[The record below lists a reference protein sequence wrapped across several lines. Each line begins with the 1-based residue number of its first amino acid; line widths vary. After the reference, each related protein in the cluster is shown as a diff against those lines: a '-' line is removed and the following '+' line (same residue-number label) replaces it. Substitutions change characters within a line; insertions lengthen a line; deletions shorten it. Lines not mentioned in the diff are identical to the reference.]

1 MSNLKESINE
11 NVNVPQGETAVCQN
25 TITTDPLGPCL
36 FVLIRCLRKERRLCL
51 LYHHDF
57 NKYDDSGK
65 PQLIILKEF
74 LMMICDGFKT
84 DLGMTSLIPNC
95 PPGNSGVKECLLAI
109 GGGEIYEAEQHN
121 TGEKLDYAYLEFQYS
136 YLPRSDDTVTLRTVL
151 RPSLG
156 TLPQLERLNEIRS
169 MIPSNALY
177 INPEVGINR
186 FSRIDQLIFRCA
198 IEESVEVAAI
208 NDPFI
213 PVDYM
218 AYLVQYDSTY
228 GKFKDAEYI
237 VELTG
242 VFTTIDQCQSHLQA
256 GAKKV
261 VITVSSADVPR

>member
-1 MSNLKESINE
+1 MEIVWEVGDATLNLAEINAELTNPPPSN
-11 NVNVPQGETAVCQN
+11 
-25 TITTDPLGPCL
+25 
-36 FVLIRCLRKERRLCL
+36 FR
-51 LYHHDF
+51 
-57 NKYDDSGK
+57 
-65 PQLIILKEF
+65 
-74 LMMICDGFKT
+74 
-84 DLGMTSLIPNC
+84 
-95 PPGNSGVKECLLAI
+95 
-109 GGGEIYEAEQHN
+109 
-121 TGEKLDYAYLEFQYS
+121 
-136 YLPRSDDTVTLRTVL
+136 
-151 RPSLG
+151 SLG

-169 MIPSNALY
+169 MIPSNAFFSIY
-177 INPEVGINR
+177 RIHSPEVGINR

>member
-109 GGGEIYEAEQHN
+109 GGGEIYEAE
-121 TGEKLDYAYLEFQYS
+121 
-136 YLPRSDDTVTLRTVL
+136 R
-151 RPSLG
+151 
-156 TLPQLERLNEIRS
+156 
-169 MIPSNALY
+169 
-177 INPEVGINR
+177 INR
-186 FSRIDQLIFRCA
+186 LFSFLLNHDKKKQRKTSVSINQNLITYKNNCSTTPSSFR
-198 IEESVEVAAI
+198 
-208 NDPFI
+208 
-213 PVDYM
+213 
-218 AYLVQYDSTY
+218 Q
-228 GKFKDAEYI
+228 
-237 VELTG
+237 
-242 VFTTIDQCQSHLQA
+242 
-256 GAKKV
+256 
-261 VITVSSADVPR
+261 